1 MVSKGKADL
10 NQIRQFI
17 LQHKAFLL
25 SIILV
30 GVTLI
35 IDEAIFSDPK
45 RRVNPDETITQNLH
59 LELQRLDDQLQEISD
74 IAVVDLSRSF
84 NRFSSN
90 EEIPYFIFENG
101 EVIYWSTNRFVP
113 KYGTLDGTYIYRF
126 LELKSGQY
134 IVKRKVINS
143 AQNRVVEI
151 YALLPLSS
159 DVPLNDTYRDYGLN
173 GEIFGR
179 SSFTLRSIEDPRVE
193 HNVYSPEGIFLFSF
207 EGTERMKIDYPNYAV
222 FVLIL
227 YLIAIYYFLRAG
239 FVYSNTLV
247 QQRVV
252 FPALALWA
260 VFLATVR
267 YFMLR
272 YEYPLSVVE
281 WSLFEPNYFAAS
293 TWQPSLGDFLLN
305 QLAVLSLV
313 VFAFIK
319 LTRFQLERDYVKWTN
334 LLVSV
339 VLLILSTAYF
349 IAQVKSL
356 FINSQWSFDV
366 GSDISFSGFKLMAYF
381 GIFLIG
387 TVPFL
392 VAQYLSAE
400 LKKLNKRRSTLLLLS
415 LLVLA
420 LAVLTYTVGGEYL
433 AISFV
438 LSIYLLVV
446 FNFRFAEQLYQANY
460 STFLYLFSTALL
472 VATICNILL
481 GVHIKNEQLQDKR
494 SLATRLLSDNDLEA
508 EYLLSQAKERIESDV
523 LIQTNIAN
531 PFSSK
536 DQIRQKIQRVFLGE
550 YFDKYEIEIL
560 IFNGKGNPVNSA
572 TTLNYDQLKAE
583 YGRDVNQTDF
593 DELYFYRTNYPV
605 VLNQYYLFTEIER
618 YDAIIGYI
626 LVRLDRKEVLN
637 NSILPQL
644 LLSDLG
650 LSGNLQHLDYAV
662 FDDNRLSSSSGDFNY
677 RRDFDVNLLSSEEI
691 YEHPIS
697 LSGYDHLAVKNLSN
711 DQVYV
716 ISSHHY
722 PIQYVITN
730 FSVFFLFIVAMII
743 LIFGISSGYFNSR
756 KQTVTL
762 SSKIQILLNFAFF
775 LPLIIVSIVVLRLV
789 NTTVEENIENQYLTT
804 AESAAENLANQLQVF
819 LEGQNENNEALEN
832 RITEISQYARA
843 DINLFNT
850 NGRLIATNQRLI
862 FDNELLAPFI
872 NPQAMAYIVE
882 SGEKEELFTERV
894 GNLDLSYKSTY
905 YGIRSNENNELLGV
919 LSMPFFD
926 SDEELKAEQ
935 RDILSNIL
943 NSFTFI
949 FVIFVVLSFLASR
962 ILTYP
967 FKFLTEK
974 IKTTTLSNLNEPLVW
989 PAEDEI
995 GLMVGEY
1002 NKMLANLEKSKRAL
1016 ALSEKESAWR
1026 EMAQQVAHEIKNPLT
1041 PMKLKLQH
1049 LKRVLAEAPNL
1060 GIDFNKPIDNLLS
1073 QVETLSDIAT
1083 SFSSFAKMPMP
1094 KSERINLSEVLKKSV
1109 RLFHEDSLEIKTNIP
1124 KQAVWVMA
1132 DDQLLGRIF
1141 NNLILNAAQAM
1152 PEGKTCLL
1160 EVELLVTHNKAR
1172 ITFMDNGQGI
1182 PEEIREKIFIP
1193 KFSTKAEGSGIG
1205 LAIAK
1210 RGVEHAGGSIWF
1222 ESASEEGTTFF
1233 LEFPLT
1239 D

>member
-1 MVSKGKADL
+1 LSQFR
-10 NQIRQFI
+10 QILF
-17 LQHKAFLL
+17 QHKAFLISVL
-25 SIILV
+25 LVGLILV
-30 GVTLI
+30 
-35 IDEAIFSDPK
+35 IDEGIFSDQK
-45 RRVNPDETITQNLH
+45 RRVNPEETITQNLH
-59 LELQRLDDQLQEISD
+59 QQLDRLDNQLQQISD
-74 IAVVDLSRSF
+74 IAVVDLSRLF

-90 EEIPYFIFENG
+90 DEIPYFIFEEG
-101 EVIYWSTNRFVP
+101 DVIYWSTNRFVP

-151 YALLPLSS
+151 YGLLPLSS
-159 DVPLNDTYRDYGLN
+159 DVPLNDSFKDYGLN

-179 SSFTLRSIEDPRVE
+179 SSFTLQNSENPKGE
-193 HNVYSPEGIFLFSF
+193 GNVYSPEGIFLFSF
-207 EGTERMKIDYPNYAV
+207 EGTQRMKVDYPNYAV
-222 FVLIL
+222 IILLL
-227 YLIAIYYFLRAG
+227 YLVAIYFFIRSG
-239 FVYSNTLV
+239 YSYANYLSE
-247 QQRVV
+247 RKLM
-252 FPALALWA
+252 ALAILVFA
-260 VFLATVR
+260 VFLGAVR
-267 YFMLR
+267 ALMLR
-272 YEYPLSVVE
+272 YEYPLSVIE
-281 WSLFEPNYFAAS
+281 WGLFLPDYFAES
-293 TWQPSLGDFLLN
+293 WWQPSLGDFLLN
-305 QLAVLSLV
+305 QLAILTLV
-313 VFAFIK
+313 VFAFIRF
-319 LTRFQLERDYVKWTN
+319 TRFQDEREAVKWTN
-334 LLVSV
+334 LITSV
-339 VLLILSTAYF
+339 ILLFVAVLYF
-349 IAQVKSL
+349 TREVRSL
-356 FINSQWSFDV
+356 FNNSQWSFDV
-366 GSDISFSGFKLMAYF
+366 GSDISFSTYKIMAYF
-381 GIFLIG
+381 GLFLIG
-387 TVPFL
+387 VIPFL
-392 VAQYLSAE
+392 IGQYLSSE
-400 LKKLNKRRSTLLLLS
+400 LKKIPSRR
-415 LLVLA
+415 LVLTG
-420 LAVLTYTVGGEYL
+420 LTLVVIVSAAMLYSFRETYL
-433 AISFV
+433 AITLVFA
-438 LSIYLLVV
+438 IYLTVV
-446 FNFRFAEQLYQANY
+446 YHFRLAEQLYQSNY
-460 STFLYLFSTALL
+460 STFLYLFTTALL

-481 GVHIKNEQLQDKR
+481 GGYIRNEALMDKR
-494 SLATRLLSDNDLEA
+494 SLATRLLSENDLEA
-508 EYLLSQAKERIESDV
+508 EYLLSQAKGRIESDV

-536 DQIRQKIQRVFLGE
+536 DLIRQKIQRVFLGE

-560 IFNGKGNPVNSA
+560 IFNGNGVAVNNA
-572 TTLNYDQLKAE
+572 TPLSYQELRAE
-583 YGRDVNQTDF
+583 YGQTQNKTEFND
-593 DELYFYRTNYPV
+593 LYFYRANYPV
-605 VLNQYYLFTEIER
+605 VLNQYYLFNEIKR
-618 YDAIIGYI
+618 YGAVIGYI

-644 LLSDLG
+644 LLNESLE
-650 LSGNLQHLDYAV
+650 SSQFNHLDYAV
-662 FDDNRLSSSSGDFNY
+662 FEGRVLLNSSGDFNY
-677 RRDFDVNLLSSEEI
+677 RREFDVNLLDEEDI
-691 YEHPIS
+691 YDHQIS
-697 LSGYDHLAVKNLSN
+697 LAGYNHLAIRNQSN
-711 DQVYV
+711 NQVFV

-722 PIQYVITN
+722 PLQYIITN
-730 FSVFFLFIVAMII
+730 FSIFFLFTVAMII
-743 LIFGISSGYFNSR
+743 LIFGISAGYFNTK
-756 KQTVTL
+756 KQSVTL
-762 SSKIQILLNFAFF
+762 AAKIQILLNFAFF

-789 NTTVEENIENQYLTT
+789 NTTVEENIENQYLST
-804 AESAAENLANQLQVF
+804 AESAAQNLANQLQIF
-819 LEGQNENNEALEN
+819 LEGRNENNEELEN
-832 RITEISQYARA
+832 RIAEISQYARA

-872 NPQAMAYIVE
+872 NPQAMANIIE
-882 SGEKEELFTERV
+882 SGVKEELYTERV
-894 GNLDLSYKSTY
+894 GSLALSYKSTY

-926 SDEELKAEQ
+926 SEEQLKAEQ

-974 IKTTTLSNLNEPLVW
+974 IKGTTLSNLNEPLVW
-989 PAEDEI
+989 PADDEI

-1049 LKRVLAEAPNL
+1049 LKRVLSTAPNV
-1060 GIDFNKPIDNLLS
+1060 GTDFNKPIDNLLS

-1094 KSERINLSEVLKKSV
+1094 RSERINLVEVLKKSV
-1109 RLFHEDSLEIKTNIP
+1109 RLFHEDKIEIHTNIP
-1124 KQAVWVMA
+1124 RQPVWVMA

-1152 PEGKTCLL
+1152 PEGEVCNL
-1160 EVELLVTHNKAR
+1160 EVELVVTHNKAR
-1172 ITFMDNGQGI
+1172 ITFADNGLGI

-1222 ESASEEGTTFF
+1222 ESASGEGTTFF

>member
-1 MVSKGKADL
+1 M
-10 NQIRQFI
+10 NQLRKLLI
-17 LQHKAFLL
+17 QHKAFLISVL
-25 SIILV
+25 LV
-30 GVTLI
+30 GLTLV
-35 IDEAIFSDPK
+35 IDEAIFSDQK
-45 RRVNPDETITQNLH
+45 RRVNPEETISQNLSV
-59 LELQRLDDQLQEISD
+59 QLQQLDEQLRQISD
-74 IAVVDLSRSF
+74 IAVVDLSRLF
-84 NRFSSN
+84 NRFSN
-90 EEIPYFIFENG
+90 NDEMPYFIFENG

-151 YALLPLSS
+151 YAMLPLSS
-159 DVPLNDTYRDYGLN
+159 DVPLNDSFRDYGLN
-173 GEIFGR
+173 GKVFGR
-179 SSFTLRSIEDPRVE
+179 SSFTLSSAENASGER
-193 HNVYSPEGIFLFSF
+193 NVYSPEGIFLFSF

-222 FVLIL
+222 LIL
-227 YLIAIYYFLRAG
+227 LLYLVAIYFFIRSGYHYAIQLADGKLLLPSIILLTIFLG
-239 FVYSNTLV
+239 
-247 QQRVV
+247 
-252 FPALALWA
+252 A
-260 VFLATVR
+260 VRLL
-267 YFMLR
+267 MLR

-281 WSLFEPNYFAAS
+281 WGLFQPDYFAES
-293 TWQPSLGDFLLN
+293 WWQPSLGDFLLN
-305 QLAVLSLV
+305 QLAILSIV
-313 VFAFIK
+313 VFAFVR
-319 LTRFQLERDYVKWTN
+319 LTRLQKPRDKARPAFILIAVI
-334 LLVSV
+334 LL
-339 VLLILSTAYF
+339 LGAIYYF
-349 IAQVKSL
+349 IQEARSL
-356 FINSQWSFDV
+356 FSNSQWSFDV
-366 GSDISFSGFKLMAYF
+366 GSDISFSGYKFMAYF
-381 GIFLIG
+381 ALFVIGVIPFLIG
-387 TVPFL
+387 
-392 VAQYLSAE
+392 QYLSTE
-400 LKKLNKRRSTLLLLS
+400 LRKIRKSGVVIFVLASVIIASATLVYLLGGPYAAI

-420 LAVLTYTVGGEYL
+420 V
-433 AISFV
+433 
-438 LSIYLLVV
+438 YLLVV
-446 FNFRFAEQLYQANY
+446 YYFRLAEQLYQANY
-460 STFLYLFSTALL
+460 STFLYLFATALL
-472 VATICNILL
+472 VATISNILL
-481 GVHIKNEQLQDKR
+481 GGHIKNEALGDKR
-494 SLATRLLSDNDLEA
+494 SLATRLLSENDLEA
-508 EYLLSQAKERIESDV
+508 EYLLSQARERIESDV

-536 DQIRQKIQRVFLGE
+536 DLIRQKIQRVFLGE
-550 YFDKYEIEIL
+550 YFDKYEIEVL
-560 IFNGKGNPVNSA
+560 IFNGNGIAVNSS
-572 TTLNYDQLKAE
+572 TPFTYDELRAE
-583 YGRDVNQTDF
+583 YGQDINQTEF
-593 DELYFYRTNYPV
+593 ENLYFYRSNYPV
-605 VLNQYYLFTEIER
+605 VLNQYYLFNEIRR
-618 YDAIIGYI
+618 YGVVIGYV

-644 LLSDLG
+644 LLNESPETSEFG
-650 LSGNLQHLDYAV
+650 HLDYAV
-662 FDDNRLSSSSGDFNY
+662 FEGRGLQSSSGDFNY
-677 RRDFDVNLLSSEEI
+677 RRDFDVNLLDQDAI
-691 YEHPIS
+691 YESPVSIA
-697 LSGYDHLAVKNLSN
+697 GYDHLAVRNQSN
-711 DQVYV
+711 NQVFV

-722 PIQYVITN
+722 PLQYLITN
-730 FSVFFLFIVAMII
+730 FSVFFLFTVGMII
-743 LIFGISSGYFNSR
+743 LIFGVSAGYFNTR
-756 KQTVTL
+756 KQSVTL
-762 SSKIQILLNFAFF
+762 SAKIQILLNFAFF

-789 NTTVEENIENQYLTT
+789 NTTVEQNIENQYLATT
-804 AESAAENLANQLQVF
+804 ESAANNLANQLQLF
-819 LEGQNENNEALEN
+819 LEGRNENNEALEN
-832 RITEISQYARA
+832 RISEISQYARA

-872 NPQAMAYIVE
+872 NPQAMANIIE
-882 SGEKEELFTERV
+882 SGGKEELFTERV
-894 GNLDLSYKSTY
+894 GNLALSYKSTY
-905 YGIRSNENNELLGV
+905 FGIRSNENNQLLGV

-926 SDEELKAEQ
+926 SEEQLKAEQ

-974 IKTTTLSNLNEPLVW
+974 IKRTTLSNLNEPLTW

-1049 LKRVLAEAPNL
+1049 LKRVLSSAPDL
-1060 GIDFNKPIDNLLS
+1060 DTDFNKPIDNLLS

-1094 KSERINLSEVLKKSV
+1094 RSERINLAEVLKKSV
-1109 RLFHEDSLEIKTNIP
+1109 RLFHEDKIEIHSNIP
-1124 KQAVWVMA
+1124 RQPVWVMA

-1152 PEGKTCLL
+1152 PEGKVCQL
-1160 EVELLVTHNKAR
+1160 EVELVVTHNKAR
-1172 ITFMDNGQGI
+1172 ITFADDGMGI

-1222 ESASEEGTTFF
+1222 ESATGEGTTFY

>member
-1 MVSKGKADL
+1 MSQFR
-10 NQIRQFI
+10 QILF
-17 LQHKAFLL
+17 QHKAFLISVL
-25 SIILV
+25 LVGLILV
-30 GVTLI
+30 
-35 IDEAIFSDPK
+35 IDEGIFSDQK
-45 RRVNPDETITQNLH
+45 RRVNPEETITQNLH
-59 LELQRLDDQLQEISD
+59 QQLDRLDNQLQQISD
-74 IAVVDLSRSF
+74 IAVVDLSRLF

-90 EEIPYFIFENG
+90 DEIPYFIFEEG
-101 EVIYWSTNRFVP
+101 DVIYWSTNRFVP

-151 YALLPLSS
+151 YGLLPLSS
-159 DVPLNDTYRDYGLN
+159 DVPLNDSFKDYGLN

-179 SSFTLRSIEDPRVE
+179 SSFTLQNSENPKGE
-193 HNVYSPEGIFLFSF
+193 GNVYSPEGIFLFSF
-207 EGTERMKIDYPNYAV
+207 EGTQRMKVDYPNYAV
-222 FVLIL
+222 IILLL
-227 YLIAIYYFLRAG
+227 YLVAIYFFIRSG
-239 FVYSNTLV
+239 YSYANYLSE
-247 QQRVV
+247 RKLM
-252 FPALALWA
+252 ALAILVFA
-260 VFLATVR
+260 VFLGAVR
-267 YFMLR
+267 ALMLR
-272 YEYPLSVVE
+272 YEYPLSVIE
-281 WSLFEPNYFAAS
+281 WGLFLPDYFAES
-293 TWQPSLGDFLLN
+293 WWQPSLGDFLLN
-305 QLAVLSLV
+305 QLAILTLV
-313 VFAFIK
+313 VFAFIRF
-319 LTRFQLERDYVKWTN
+319 TRFQDEREAVKWTN
-334 LLVSV
+334 LITSV
-339 VLLILSTAYF
+339 ILLFVAVLYF
-349 IAQVKSL
+349 TREVRSL
-356 FINSQWSFDV
+356 FNNSQWSFDV
-366 GSDISFSGFKLMAYF
+366 GSDISFSTYKIMAYF
-381 GIFLIG
+381 GLFLIG
-387 TVPFL
+387 VIPFL
-392 VAQYLSAE
+392 IGQYLSSE
-400 LKKLNKRRSTLLLLS
+400 LKKIPSRR
-415 LLVLA
+415 LVLTG
-420 LAVLTYTVGGEYL
+420 LTLVVIVSAAMLYSFRETYL
-433 AISFV
+433 AITLVFA
-438 LSIYLLVV
+438 IYLTVV
-446 FNFRFAEQLYQANY
+446 YHFRLAEQLYQSNY
-460 STFLYLFSTALL
+460 STFLYLFTTALL

-481 GVHIKNEQLQDKR
+481 GGYIRNEALMDKR
-494 SLATRLLSDNDLEA
+494 SLATRLLSENDLEA
-508 EYLLSQAKERIESDV
+508 EYLLSQAKGRIESDV

-536 DQIRQKIQRVFLGE
+536 DLIRQKIQRVFLGE

-560 IFNGKGNPVNSA
+560 IFNGNGVAVNNA
-572 TTLNYDQLKAE
+572 TPLSYQELRAE
-583 YGRDVNQTDF
+583 YGQTQNKTEFND
-593 DELYFYRTNYPV
+593 LYFYRANYPV
-605 VLNQYYLFTEIER
+605 VLNQYYLFNEIKR
-618 YDAIIGYI
+618 YGAVIGYI

-644 LLSDLG
+644 LLNESLE
-650 LSGNLQHLDYAV
+650 SSQFNHLDYAV
-662 FDDNRLSSSSGDFNY
+662 FEGRVLLNSSGDFNY
-677 RRDFDVNLLSSEEI
+677 RREFDVNLLDEEDI
-691 YEHPIS
+691 YDHQIS
-697 LSGYDHLAVKNLSN
+697 LAGYNHLAIRNQSN
-711 DQVYV
+711 NQVFV

-722 PIQYVITN
+722 PLQYIITN
-730 FSVFFLFIVAMII
+730 FSIFFLFTVAMII
-743 LIFGISSGYFNSR
+743 LIFGISAGYFNTK
-756 KQTVTL
+756 KQSVTL
-762 SSKIQILLNFAFF
+762 AAKIQILLNFAFF

-789 NTTVEENIENQYLTT
+789 NTTVEENIENQYLST
-804 AESAAENLANQLQVF
+804 AESAAQNLANQLQIF
-819 LEGQNENNEALEN
+819 LEGRNENNEELEN
-832 RITEISQYARA
+832 RIAEISQYARA

-872 NPQAMAYIVE
+872 NPQAMANIIE
-882 SGEKEELFTERV
+882 SGVKEELYTERV
-894 GNLDLSYKSTY
+894 GSLALSYKSTY

-926 SDEELKAEQ
+926 SEEQLKAEQ

-974 IKTTTLSNLNEPLVW
+974 IKGTTLSNLNEPLVW
-989 PAEDEI
+989 PADDEI

-1049 LKRVLAEAPNL
+1049 LKRVLSTAPNV
-1060 GIDFNKPIDNLLS
+1060 GTDFNKPIDNLLS

-1094 KSERINLSEVLKKSV
+1094 RSERINLVEVLKKSV
-1109 RLFHEDSLEIKTNIP
+1109 RLFHEDKIEIHTNIP
-1124 KQAVWVMA
+1124 RQPVWVMA

-1152 PEGKTCLL
+1152 PEGEVCNL
-1160 EVELLVTHNKAR
+1160 EVELVVTHNKAR
-1172 ITFMDNGQGI
+1172 ITFADNGLGI

-1222 ESASEEGTTFF
+1222 ESASGEGTTFF